1 MKIRYSARARDDL
14 RHIFGYLDKRAPKA
28 ARTVRNAVR
37 TSIAV
42 LAVFPLM
49 APSTEEPDVRELT
62 IVRYP
67 YKVYFKVVEDEIQ
80 VLYIRDARRRP
91 WMGEEEEL

>member
-14 RHIFGYLDKRAPKA
+14 RHIFGYLDKRAPMA

-37 TSIAV
+37 TSIAL
-42 LAVFPLM
+42 LADFPLM

-67 YKVYFKVVEDEIQ
+67 Y
-80 VLYIRDARRRP
+80 
-91 WMGEEEEL
+91 